1 MKLII
6 YAHGFNSSSSSYKA
20 RLLQRLICEQGANV
34 DFWCPDLPHWPEE
47 AVTVLSNKIKIG
59 SIDDVVL
66 VGSSLGGFYA
76 TYLSE
81 QLGCSSILINP
92 AITPHI
98 GLKNYVGQQKNL
110 YTNEEYE
117 FTNQHIEQLE
127 TMYAPKLKKP
137 ERLFLIHTTGDEL
150 LDWRVAQQYYKGSKR
165 LIVSGSDHGFSNFED
180 YAGIVL
186 THASREP
193 LSN

>member
-20 RLLQRLICEQGANV
+20 RLIQRLIREQGSHV
-34 DFWCPDLPHWPEE
+34 DFWCPNLPHWPKE
-47 AVTVLSNKIKIG
+47 AVAVLRNKIKTV
-59 SIDDVVL
+59 SIDEVVL

-81 QLGCSSILINP
+81 QLGCRSIVINP

-98 GLKNYVGQQKNL
+98 GLKNYVGLQKNL
-110 YTNEEYE
+110 YTNEAYE
-117 FTNQHIEQLE
+117 FTTQDLEQLE
-127 TMYAPKLKKP
+127 IMYTPKLENPK
-137 ERLFLIHTTGDEL
+137 RLLLMHTTGHEPS
-150 LDWRVAQQYYKGSKR
+150 DWRVALQFYKDAKR

-180 YAGIVL
+180 YVDIVL
-186 THASREP
+186 SHTSYVP

>member
-20 RLLQRLICEQGANV
+20 RLIQRLIREQGSHI
-34 DFWCPDLPHWPEE
+34 DFWCPNLPHWPKE
-47 AVTVLSNKIKIG
+47 AVAVLRNKIKTA
-59 SIDDVVL
+59 SIDEVVL

-81 QLGCSSILINP
+81 QLGCRSIVINP

-98 GLKNYVGQQKNL
+98 GLKNYVGLQKNL

-117 FTNQHIEQLE
+117 FTNQHLEQLE
-127 TMYAPKLKKP
+127 IMHTPRLENPK
-137 ERLFLIHTTGDEL
+137 RLLLMHTTGDEL
-150 LDWRVAQQYYKGSKR
+150 LDWRVALQFYKDSKR

-180 YAGIVL
+180 YVDIVL
-186 THASREP
+186 SHTSCVP

>member
-1 MKLII
+1 MNLII

-20 RLLQRLICEQGANV
+20 RLIQRLIREQGSHV
-34 DFWCPDLPHWPEE
+34 DFWCPNLPHWPKE
-47 AVTVLSNKIKIG
+47 AVAVLRNKIKTV
-59 SIDDVVL
+59 SIDEVVL

-81 QLGCSSILINP
+81 QLGCRSIVINP

-98 GLKNYVGQQKNL
+98 GLKNYVGLQKNL

-117 FTNQHIEQLE
+117 FTNQHLEQLE
-127 TMYAPKLKKP
+127 IMYTPKLENPK
-137 ERLFLIHTTGDEL
+137 RLLLMHTTGDEL
-150 LDWRVAQQYYKGSKR
+150 LDWRVALQFYKDSKR

-180 YAGIVL
+180 YVDIVL
-186 THASREP
+186 SHTSCVP

>member
-1 MKLII
+1 
-6 YAHGFNSSSSSYKA
+6 
-20 RLLQRLICEQGANV
+20 
-34 DFWCPDLPHWPEE
+34 
-47 AVTVLSNKIKIG
+47 
-59 SIDDVVL
+59 
-66 VGSSLGGFYA
+66 
-76 TYLSE
+76 
-81 QLGCSSILINP
+81 LINP

-127 TMYAPKLKKP
+127 TMYTPKLKKP

-150 LDWRVAQQYYKGSKR
+150 LDWRVAQQHYKDSKR